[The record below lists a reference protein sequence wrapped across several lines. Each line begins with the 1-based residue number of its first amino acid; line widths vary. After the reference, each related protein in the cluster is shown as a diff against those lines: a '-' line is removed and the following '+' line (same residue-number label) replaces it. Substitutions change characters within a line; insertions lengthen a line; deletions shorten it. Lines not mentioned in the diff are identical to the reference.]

1 MEIDKRIKL
10 LTRLERGIFEL
21 LQTHPYAITTKAIRN
36 EIIMQ
41 KVVMIYSDMDILLTY
56 VPTLLSKP
64 IRHFHLDYVITEA
77 EHLIFR
83 KNVKR
88 IWRSDKSLYNKIG
101 ESDKVMPVPIPS
113 FRSIEKATSHLLKE
127 GLVVRRLSPNSKTK
141 GYWAINPF
149 INIKVPAHTSP

>member
-1 MEIDKRIKL
+1 MEIEKRIKL

-41 KVVMIYSDMDILLTY
+41 KVVMIYSDMTNGKLLIDIPRLVNKPMQHFQVDYHNVDMKILL
-56 VPTLLSKP
+56 K
-64 IRHFHLDYVITEA
+64 E
-77 EHLIFR
+77 FR
-83 KNVKR
+83 NNMER
-88 IWRSDKSLYNKIG
+88 IWRSDKSLYNKIA
-101 ESDKVMPVPIPS
+101 ETDKRMPVPIPS

-149 INIKVPAHTSP
+149 INIE